1 MADTENRE
9 DQKISECLRE
19 AFGYSDD
26 QLLKQLDQANE
37 TFKDV
42 NFTGAEDR
50 LMKRFLARKAE
61 LEKETASQTP
71 TLVPQ
76 NESAN
81 IQIAEELPKKT
92 VTVISE
98 AEEKKKNEKKVIR
111 FGKKKVLATA
121 ALVAVIAGML
131 GGTAIGRK
139 SYFFRH
145 SEKISNTIV
154 VDNDNNKAEVS
165 KLENAYADIAD
176 KYEDATLKLKYYP
189 QNMHYESH
197 QIYKDE
203 AQINFIY
210 GDKTFTVY
218 MIKNDESTS
227 VNFESDRK
235 NKKTIFNKWLN
246 KDIVYSENVLED
258 KKTEY
263 EAMIVVNHVVYYI
276 IGTMPESEF
285 EKILKNLIYFKK
297 MVTFSF
303 FLRFK

>member
-61 LEKETASQTP
+61 FEKETVSQTP

-131 GGTAIGRK
+131 GGTAIGKK
-139 SYFFRH
+139 SYFFRQTGKPT
-145 SEKISNTIV
+145 KIFL
-154 VDNDNNKAEVS
+154 DNDKNNFNESQLEKVYDAVKKQLDIPFLKFGYCPEEMMYDSFETYKDGIDIQFLYRDNVIYLVQRKKETNSSTGAGSDRLVSQEVTNKWMNRKIEYS
-165 KLENAYADIAD
+165 VNNLENG
-176 KYEDATLKLKYYP
+176 E
-189 QNMHYESH
+189 QEC
-197 QIYKDE
+197 
-203 AQINFIY
+203 
-210 GDKTFTVY
+210 
-218 MIKNDESTS
+218 
-227 VNFESDRK
+227 
-235 NKKTIFNKWLN
+235 
-246 KDIVYSENVLED
+246 
-258 KKTEY
+258 
-263 EAMIVVNHVVYYI
+263 EAMITFNNNYYYI
-276 IGTMPESEF
+276 HGCISETEF
-285 EKILKNLIYFKK
+285 KEILEYLYFY
-297 MVTFSF
+297 
-303 FLRFK
+303 

>member
-131 GGTAIGRK
+131 GGTAIGKK
-139 SYFFRH
+139 SYFFRQTGKPT
-145 SEKISNTIV
+145 KIFL
-154 VDNDNNKAEVS
+154 DNDKNNFNESQLEKVYDAVKKQLDIPFLKFGYCQEEMMYDSFETYKDGIDIQFLYRDNVIYLVQRKKETNSSTGAGSDRLVSQEVTNKWMNRKIEYS
-165 KLENAYADIAD
+165 VNNLENG
-176 KYEDATLKLKYYP
+176 E
-189 QNMHYESH
+189 QEC
-197 QIYKDE
+197 
-203 AQINFIY
+203 
-210 GDKTFTVY
+210 
-218 MIKNDESTS
+218 
-227 VNFESDRK
+227 
-235 NKKTIFNKWLN
+235 
-246 KDIVYSENVLED
+246 
-258 KKTEY
+258 
-263 EAMIVVNHVVYYI
+263 EAMITFNNNYYYI
-276 IGTMPESEF
+276 HGCISETEF
-285 EKILKNLIYFKK
+285 KEILEYLYFY
-297 MVTFSF
+297 
-303 FLRFK
+303 

>member
-203 AQINFIY
+203 AQIHFIY

-285 EKILKNLIYFKK
+285 EKILKNLIYF
-297 MVTFSF
+297 
-303 FLRFK
+303 

>member
-61 LEKETASQTP
+61 LEKETASQTL

-98 AEEKKKNEKKVIR
+98 VEEKKKNEKKVIR

-131 GGTAIGRK
+131 GGTAIGKK
-139 SYFFRH
+139 SYFFRQTGKPT
-145 SEKISNTIV
+145 KIFL
-154 VDNDNNKAEVS
+154 DNDKNNFNESQLEKVYDAVKKQLDIPFLKFGYCPEEMMYDSFETYKDGIDIQFLYRDNVIYLVQRKKETNSSTGAGSDRLVSQEVTNKWMNRKIEYS
-165 KLENAYADIAD
+165 VNNLENG
-176 KYEDATLKLKYYP
+176 E
-189 QNMHYESH
+189 QEC
-197 QIYKDE
+197 
-203 AQINFIY
+203 
-210 GDKTFTVY
+210 
-218 MIKNDESTS
+218 
-227 VNFESDRK
+227 
-235 NKKTIFNKWLN
+235 
-246 KDIVYSENVLED
+246 
-258 KKTEY
+258 
-263 EAMIVVNHVVYYI
+263 EAMITFNNNYYYI
-276 IGTMPESEF
+276 HGCISETEF
-285 EKILKNLIYFKK
+285 KEILEYLYFY
-297 MVTFSF
+297 
-303 FLRFK
+303 

>member
-9 DQKISECLRE
+9 DQKISKCLRE

-131 GGTAIGRK
+131 GGTAIGKK
-139 SYFFRH
+139 SYFFRRLKN
-145 SEKISNTIV
+145 SEPAIYMDNDKNKEENSHLEEAYNKIKSDMNIPLLRLNYRPTNMSFEGYTVYNNNEVELTFLYEENIIRLLQIQNKKSTSANMISDRQQKNTI
-154 VDNDNNKAEVS
+154 
-165 KLENAYADIAD
+165 Y
-176 KYEDATLKLKYYP
+176 
-189 QNMHYESH
+189 
-197 QIYKDE
+197 
-203 AQINFIY
+203 
-210 GDKTFTVY
+210 
-218 MIKNDESTS
+218 
-227 VNFESDRK
+227 
-235 NKKTIFNKWLN
+235 NKWLKKN
-246 KDIVYSENVLED
+246 IEYSSNTVED
-258 KKTEY
+258 GSTEY
-263 EAMIVVNHVVYYI
+263 EAVLLENGGAYYLF
-276 IGTMPESEF
+276 GNMPKLEF
-285 EKILKNLIYFKK
+285 EKILKNIIFY
-297 MVTFSF
+297 
-303 FLRFK
+303 

>member
-98 AEEKKKNEKKVIR
+98 AEEKKKNEKKVMR

-131 GGTAIGRK
+131 GGTAIGKK
-139 SYFFRH
+139 SYFFRRLKN
-145 SEKISNTIV
+145 SEPAIYMDNDKNKEENSHLEEAYNKIKSDMNIPLLRLNYRPTNMSFEGYTVYNNNEVELTFLYEENIIRLLQIQNKKSTSANMISDRQQKNTI
-154 VDNDNNKAEVS
+154 
-165 KLENAYADIAD
+165 Y
-176 KYEDATLKLKYYP
+176 
-189 QNMHYESH
+189 
-197 QIYKDE
+197 
-203 AQINFIY
+203 
-210 GDKTFTVY
+210 
-218 MIKNDESTS
+218 
-227 VNFESDRK
+227 
-235 NKKTIFNKWLN
+235 NKWLKKN
-246 KDIVYSENVLED
+246 IEYSSNTVED
-258 KKTEY
+258 GSTEY
-263 EAMIVVNHVVYYI
+263 EAVLLENGGAYYLF
-276 IGTMPESEF
+276 GNMPKLEF
-285 EKILKNLIYFKK
+285 EKILKNIIFY
-297 MVTFSF
+297 
-303 FLRFK
+303 

>member
-176 KYEDATLKLKYYP
+176 KYEGATLKLKYYP

-285 EKILKNLIYFKK
+285 EKILKNLIYF
-297 MVTFSF
+297 
-303 FLRFK
+303 

>member
-9 DQKISECLRE
+9 EQKISECLRE

-98 AEEKKKNEKKVIR
+98 AEDKKKNEKKEKKVIR

-285 EKILKNLIYFKK
+285 EKILKNLIYF
-297 MVTFSF
+297 
-303 FLRFK
+303 

>member
-98 AEEKKKNEKKVIR
+98 AEEKKKNKKKVIR

-121 ALVAVIAGML
+121 ALVAVIAGMF
-131 GGTAIGRK
+131 GGTAIGKK
-139 SYFFRH
+139 SYFFRQTGKPT
-145 SEKISNTIV
+145 KIFL
-154 VDNDNNKAEVS
+154 DNDKNNFNESQLEKVYDAVKKQLDIPFLKFGYCPEEMMYDSFETYKDGIDIQFLYRDNVIYLVQRKKETNSSTGAGSDRLVSQEVTNKWMNRKIEYS
-165 KLENAYADIAD
+165 VNNLENG
-176 KYEDATLKLKYYP
+176 E
-189 QNMHYESH
+189 QEC
-197 QIYKDE
+197 
-203 AQINFIY
+203 
-210 GDKTFTVY
+210 
-218 MIKNDESTS
+218 
-227 VNFESDRK
+227 
-235 NKKTIFNKWLN
+235 
-246 KDIVYSENVLED
+246 
-258 KKTEY
+258 
-263 EAMIVVNHVVYYI
+263 EAMITFNNNYYYI
-276 IGTMPESEF
+276 HGCISETEF
-285 EKILKNLIYFKK
+285 KEILEYLYFY
-297 MVTFSF
+297 
-303 FLRFK
+303 

>member
-61 LEKETASQTP
+61 LEKETASQIP
-71 TLVPQ
+71 ILVPQ

-189 QNMHYESH
+189 RNMHYESH

-246 KDIVYSENVLED
+246 KDIVYAENVLED

-285 EKILKNLIYFKK
+285 EKILKNLIYF
-297 MVTFSF
+297 
-303 FLRFK
+303 

>member
-131 GGTAIGRK
+131 GGTAIGKK
-139 SYFFRH
+139 SYFFRRLKN
-145 SEKISNTIV
+145 SEPAIYMDNDKNKEENFHLEEAYNKIKSDMNIPLLRLNYRPTNMSFEGYTVYNNNEVELTFLYEENIIRLLQIQNKKSTSANMISDRQQKNTI
-154 VDNDNNKAEVS
+154 
-165 KLENAYADIAD
+165 Y
-176 KYEDATLKLKYYP
+176 
-189 QNMHYESH
+189 
-197 QIYKDE
+197 
-203 AQINFIY
+203 
-210 GDKTFTVY
+210 
-218 MIKNDESTS
+218 
-227 VNFESDRK
+227 
-235 NKKTIFNKWLN
+235 NKWLKKN
-246 KDIVYSENVLED
+246 IEYSSNTVED
-258 KKTEY
+258 GSTEY
-263 EAMIVVNHVVYYI
+263 EAVLLENGGAYYLF
-276 IGTMPESEF
+276 GNMPKLEF
-285 EKILKNLIYFKK
+285 EKILKNIIFY
-297 MVTFSF
+297 
-303 FLRFK
+303 

>member
-76 NESAN
+76 NESGN

-131 GGTAIGRK
+131 GGTAIGKK
-139 SYFFRH
+139 SYFFRQTGKPT
-145 SEKISNTIV
+145 KIFL
-154 VDNDNNKAEVS
+154 DNDKNNFNESQLEKVYDAVKKQLDIPFLKFGYCPEEMMYDSFETYKDGIDIQFLYRDNVIYLVQRKKETNSSTGAGSDRLVSQEVTNKWMNRKIEYS
-165 KLENAYADIAD
+165 VNNLENG
-176 KYEDATLKLKYYP
+176 E
-189 QNMHYESH
+189 QEC
-197 QIYKDE
+197 
-203 AQINFIY
+203 
-210 GDKTFTVY
+210 
-218 MIKNDESTS
+218 
-227 VNFESDRK
+227 
-235 NKKTIFNKWLN
+235 
-246 KDIVYSENVLED
+246 
-258 KKTEY
+258 
-263 EAMIVVNHVVYYI
+263 EAMITFNNNYYYI
-276 IGTMPESEF
+276 HGCISETEF
-285 EKILKNLIYFKK
+285 KEILEYLYFY
-297 MVTFSF
+297 
-303 FLRFK
+303 